1 MIHNKL
7 GGLIGDAER
16 IARVAVAAYDM
27 ASLPATAPSGTAS
40 YDNGDGTRT
49 VIGPQAGGR
58 TIATHVGDLT
68 PPPVP
73 SGIRAW
79 SGDGRLH
86 VTWDGTLD
94 GPIPPDF
101 SHVDIL
107 ADGRVV
113 AQMRSAGSV
122 TVDGFDVGQTVSVT
136 AASED
141 DACLADGT
149 PAHNVSDPCAAII
162 VTIADALSQAK
173 ETIDAARADID
184 DFKRAAEATYS
195 TKTEVDEK
203 TKAVTESIE
212 ATYLKKD
219 DASTAYATKTE
230 LSRSADGLRSEV
242 SEEYVTKNDA
252 AKTYAGKS
260 TFEQLATSI
269 KSLVRGESTYT
280 DPDGRSATSGIY
292 SLVTQARDAVTALF
306 GDYTKTSDLAATE
319 AVKAAR
325 KAGTDAQA
333 TANAAKS
340 AASSAKSTADSLAT
354 LIRAD
359 STGITVGKSADGKT
373 YSTGRTHMDE
383 DSFDVLDNAGNVIAT
398 FGGAVASMLMGML
411 TIAARQGGGGS
422 IYPARGKVLMLKSG
436 KDAEISGNHGSYIEI
451 GDVAT
456 TISSKPAGGKANV
469 LTVSNTGIYAQTQG
483 GSSLKLCAVH
493 SLYNPYNGMHVY
505 TGKASEI
512 SSMVGAGW
520 TDEGAK
526 FYAFVGPGQR

>member
-1 MIHNKL
+1 
-7 GGLIGDAER
+7 
-16 IARVAVAAYDM
+16 M
-27 ASLPATAPSGTAS
+27 ASKNLLDGVAPQLRSGTTE
-40 YDNGDGTRT
+40 DGGIFHHTART
-49 VIGPQAGGR
+49 TAEDHDTWVAWDLPGQTAL
-58 TIATHVGDLT
+58 TAYQTYHVGLT
-68 PPPVP
+68 VRGAGASSSSMCAFIGYADASGNKNWVLTSSFAVGTAWGRVEGTLGVP
-73 SGIRAW
+73 SGMTPFVSGIAAYGTCPEAW
-79 SGDGRLH
+79 WTAPTLSLGSPVVLASSAHTPYATQDH
-86 VTWDGTLD
+86 V
-94 GPIPPDF
+94 
-101 SHVDIL
+101 
-107 ADGRVV
+107 
-113 AQMRSAGSV
+113 
-122 TVDGFDVGQTVSVT
+122 
-136 AASED
+136 
-141 DACLADGT
+141 
-149 PAHNVSDPCAAII
+149 
-162 VTIADALSQAK
+162 
-173 ETIDAARADID
+173 
-184 DFKRAAEATYS
+184 AAE
-195 TKTEVDEK
+195 
-203 TKAVTESIE
+203 
-212 ATYLKKD
+212 
-219 DASTAYATKTE
+219 YATKASLKVTDDRVAAEVTE
-230 LSRSADGLRSEV
+230 RGRLAGRVGTLESTTGTHTSRI
-242 SEEYVTKNDA
+242 
-252 AKTYAGKS
+252 
-260 TFEQLATSI
+260 EQLATSI

-306 GDYTKTSDLAATE
+306 GDYTKTSDLASTQ
-319 AVKAAR
+319 AVRDAR

-340 AASSAKSTADSLAT
+340 AANGAKSTADSLAT

-359 STGITVGKSADGKT
+359 STGITMGKSADGKT

-383 DSFDVLDNAGNVIAT
+383 DSFDVLDKAGNVIAT

-483 GSSLKLCAVH
+483 GSGLKLCAVH